1 MSRAPQI
8 SRPMLPKQLAPT
20 ALQLDTIRDEDEF
33 SAFLSSGAE
42 LAGLAVEHLRL
53 TQGHLQNANLSS
65 AHLLSPRLTDIKLSS
80 CDLANADWF
89 QTAGQRVQMTDCR
102 LVGFAA
108 NESRWQDLRIERS
121 LCTAVQFRFATL
133 KRTIFADCDLRGAN
147 FQGTDLTGIQ
157 FRKCNL
163 DGVQFSGATLKGADL
178 RGCSIIDIKI
188 GVNELAG
195 AIVEHFQAAYLAS
208 LMGVVIKDEH
218 EP

>member
-1 MSRAPQI
+1 MSRIPQI

-89 QTAGQRVQMTDCR
+89 QTAGRCVQMDDCR

-108 NESRWQDLRIERS
+108 NESHWQDFCIEHS

-133 KRTIFADCDLRGAN
+133 KRTIFVDCDLRGAN
-147 FQGTDLTGIQ
+147 FQGSDLAGVR

-163 DGVQFSGATLKGADL
+163 EGAQFSGAKLQGADL
-178 RGCSIIDIKI
+178 RGCSLIDIKI